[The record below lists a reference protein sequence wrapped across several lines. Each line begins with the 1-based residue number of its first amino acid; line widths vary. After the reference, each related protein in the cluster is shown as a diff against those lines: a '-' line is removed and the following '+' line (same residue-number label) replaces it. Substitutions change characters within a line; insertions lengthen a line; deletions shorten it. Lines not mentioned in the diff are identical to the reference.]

1 MHRGRALCAGVIAT
15 ITGLAMAPTGSA
27 ATSCVYDGMTKQLTV
42 THVSGSRDVTIR
54 TIPNAADPSTAPG
67 IAVVEGNT
75 PLSCGDPIA
84 SQVDTVAFVHLDGI
98 SQFMIEEPRLFAPGF
113 SPEPGSTSEIEFTV
127 KETGGILF
135 AVVLRDGD
143 GVADT
148 YAVGAGGVNVNTDD
162 PVDDVDVALA
172 GTFFTNFALEG
183 GAGND
188 RFSALGGEGTGAAV
202 TRDVRMN
209 GGAGNDSLV
218 GGGGGDS
225 FDGGPGDDLIDGRG
239 GDDDIS
245 YGDSTRG
252 VVIDLA
258 AAGPQD
264 GGSLGR
270 DTLTSIEG
278 ASGSDFAD
286 VLRGTADA
294 NFFFAG
300 DGNDLIEGRGGND
313 PLYPGDGTD
322 TVSYESAPAPVAID
336 LAVAVPQDTRGA
348 GVDDFRQPFDS
359 VIGGPGGDVLRG
371 TADANVMTGGPGGDT
386 LLALAGNDTLLVRD
400 GIPDT
405 ADCGAGTDSVDSD
418 LGGIDAL
425 IGCENVSTG
434 TLAAPP
440 TPAVSGAPVAPG
452 GVTTTP
458 RLTTAGR
465 RGATLAGA
473 AVQKLARGGVVVTL
487 GCPDLACSARAT
499 ARVKVR
505 VGAKLRRHA
514 LIPVK
519 ARLAPGRSRTI
530 RVRLKAPDL
539 RRVRT
544 ALDAGRRPVVRVSV
558 AVVDDSGAVVTLRR
572 TIKIRA

>member
-1 MHRGRALCAGVIAT
+1 VIAT
-15 ITGLAMAPTGSA
+15 ITGLAMAQTGSA
-27 ATSCVYDGMTKQLTV
+27 ATSCVYNGTTHQLTV
-42 THVSGSRDVTIR
+42 THVTGIQDVTIR

-67 IAVVEGNT
+67 IAVLEGST

-98 SQFMIEEPRLFAPGF
+98 SQLIIEEPRLFAPGYT
-113 SPEPGSTSEIEFTV
+113 SEGGGTTSEIEFTV
-127 KETGGILF
+127 KETSGILF

-143 GVADT
+143 GLADT
-148 YAVGAGGVNVNTDD
+148 YVVGAGGVNVNTDD
-162 PVDDVDVALA
+162 PIDDPDVVLA
-172 GTFFTNFALEG
+172 GTFFTDFSLEG

-188 RFSALGGEGTGAAV
+188 RFSALGGEGTGAAATGKV
-202 TRDVRMN
+202 EMA
-209 GGAGNDSLV
+209 GGAGNDTLT
-218 GGGGGDS
+218 GGTGGDS
-225 FDGGPGDDLIDGRG
+225 FDGGPGDDLVDGRG

-252 VVIDLA
+252 VAIDLS

-270 DTLTSIEG
+270 DTLSSIES

-294 NFFFAG
+294 NLFFAG

-313 PLYPGDGTD
+313 PLYAGDGID
-322 TVSYESAPAPVAID
+322 TVSYESAPAPVAVD
-336 LAVAVPQDTRGA
+336 LAIAVPQDTRGA
-348 GVDDFRQPFDS
+348 GVDDFRQPFDN
-359 VIGGPGGDVLRG
+359 VIGGPGADVLRG

-386 LLALAGNDTLLVRD
+386 LLALAGSDTLLVRD

-405 ADCGAGTDSVDSD
+405 ADCGAGTDSVDTD

-434 TLAAPP
+434 APTAPP
-440 TPAVSGAPVAPG
+440 TPPISGPPVAPG
-452 GVTTTP
+452 GVTTPP
-458 RLTTAGR
+458 RPTTAGR
-465 RGATLAGA
+465 RGATLTGA
-473 AVQKLARGGVVVTL
+473 AVQKLVRGGVVVTL
-487 GCPDLACSARAT
+487 GCPELACSARAT
-499 ARVKVR
+499 AGVKVR
-505 VGAKLRRHA
+505 VGAKLRRRA
-514 LIPVK
+514 LIPVR
-519 ARLAPGRSRTI
+519 ARLAPGRSRAI

-544 ALDAGRRPVVRVSV
+544 ALHAGRRPVVRVSV
-558 AVVDDSGAVVTLRR
+558 AVVDDAGAVVTLRR
-572 TIKIRA
+572 TIRIRA